1 MVESS
6 YRVVAYNVFIE
17 RGNVA
22 VVSHYLCIYTQLIYI
37 YTCYIQMSCS
47 LPQRVQQWVSVLGWW
62 RVDSSGAR
70 EEIHSGGRYLVTSQG
85 RYLVLLIIYL
95 STQLMMSCCRYRRW

>member
-22 VVSHYLCIYTQLIYI
+22 VVSHCSYLLIYTQHIYI
-37 YTCYIQMSCS
+37 STSCTQMSCS

-85 RYLVLLIIYL
+85 
-95 STQLMMSCCRYRRW
+95 

>member
-1 MVESS
+1 MPVVESS

-22 VVSHYLCIYTQLIYI
+22 VVSHCSYLLIYTQHIYTQHIYI
-37 YTCYIQMSCS
+37 LHMQMSCS

-95 STQLMMSCCRYRRW
+95 SCF

>member
-1 MVESS
+1 
-6 YRVVAYNVFIE
+6 
-17 RGNVA
+17 
-22 VVSHYLCIYTQLIYI
+22 
-37 YTCYIQMSCS
+37 MSCS

-95 STQLMMSCCRYRRW
+95 SIYLSIQLMMSRCRYRRW